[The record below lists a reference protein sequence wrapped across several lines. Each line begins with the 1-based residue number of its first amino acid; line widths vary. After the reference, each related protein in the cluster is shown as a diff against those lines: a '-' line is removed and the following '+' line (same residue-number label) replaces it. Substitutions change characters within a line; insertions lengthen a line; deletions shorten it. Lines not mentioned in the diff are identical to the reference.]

1 MEDRVG
7 WSDYKQQ
14 KPNLTEVALG
24 RKRPP
29 GFPAWIKLEKQVLKF
44 WTYFTEEVRSER
56 VEKERLR
63 KCILFYYLED
73 DSIQLVE
80 PKVGNSGIPQ
90 GRNHWKRNGKIYEPK
105 NPKVTLTTVPYP
117 HLH

>member
-1 MEDRVG
+1 M
-7 WSDYKQQ
+7 
-14 KPNLTEVALG
+14 
-24 RKRPP
+24 
-29 GFPAWIKLEKQVLKF
+29 LKF

-56 VEKERLR
+56 IESERLR

-90 GRNHWKRNGKIYEPK
+90 GVNNLQFI
-105 NPKVTLTTVPYP
+105 LI
-117 HLH
+117 